1 MKNRFNFNVIGTIGL
16 LIFAVSCESN
26 KFEDQQMTHV
36 ANSMLLT
43 QVLAN
48 QPCTPTATSP
58 SFASLSTDFTPTCTG
73 MNCHNSTDRAGQL
86 DLTVYSQ
93 VVARVSKGNPTQS
106 LLYQK
111 ITASLPL
118 GSMKSEANKIPGFT
132 QRVSDWIQGC
142 ALP

>member
-1 MKNRFNFNVIGTIGL
+1 MKNRFNFNVIGIIGL

-43 QVLAN
+43 QILAN

-58 SFASLSTDFTPTCTG
+58 SFASLSPYITDSANGCART
-73 MNCHNSTDRAGQL
+73 NCHSGPSPQGSL
-86 DLTVYSQ
+86 DMTNYSQ
-93 VVARVSKGNPTQS
+93 VVARVVKGQPLQS
-106 LLYQK
+106 LLYNRLDPQTGNMFK
-111 ITASLPL
+111 YSNTAFNQLV
-118 GSMKSEANKIPGFT
+118 F
-132 QRVSDWIQGC
+132 DWIQGC